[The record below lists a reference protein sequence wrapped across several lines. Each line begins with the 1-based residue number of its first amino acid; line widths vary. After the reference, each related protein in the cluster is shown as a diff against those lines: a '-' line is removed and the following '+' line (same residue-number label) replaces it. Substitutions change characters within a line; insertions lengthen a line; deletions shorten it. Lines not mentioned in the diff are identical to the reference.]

1 MVGGSACRFPGAI
14 RPRRRP
20 PGERWSDEP
29 GGAMKIML
37 VMRSDGSYAGGDAP
51 EDYAAWAD
59 YDASLKADGVL
70 VDSGRFADASGD
82 VSVETDLTVAGRE
95 SGTPA
100 PSRAEERSALV
111 GYYLLDCPTRD
122 DAVRYARRAPLYG
135 SVEVH
140 EQAQY

>member
-1 MVGGSACRFPGAI
+1 
-14 RPRRRP
+14 
-20 PGERWSDEP
+20 
-29 GGAMKIML
+29 MKIML

-82 VSVETDLTVAGRE
+82 VSVETDLTAARRG

-122 DAVRYARRAPLYG
+122 DAVRYARRAPPLRLG
-135 SVEVH
+135 RRARAGAVLSP
-140 EQAQY
+140 ALRALAAAPGG